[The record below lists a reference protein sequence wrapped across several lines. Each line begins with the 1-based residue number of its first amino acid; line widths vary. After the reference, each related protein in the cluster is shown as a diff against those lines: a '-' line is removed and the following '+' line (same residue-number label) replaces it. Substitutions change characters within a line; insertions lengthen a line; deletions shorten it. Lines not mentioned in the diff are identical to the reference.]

1 MQLRPNKGVLFS
13 PRTPYS
19 FEEFQLYL
27 KVWYFY
33 DPPPPPSTEFPMTV
47 YGSMDISDT
56 TSSILPLWTTLSI
69 GKWVK
74 SFFSF
79 FL

>member
-1 MQLRPNKGVLFS
+1 MVG
-13 PRTPYS
+13 
-19 FEEFQLYL
+19 
-27 KVWYFY
+27 
-33 DPPPPPSTEFPMTV
+33 
-47 YGSMDISDT
+47 MDISDT

-79 FL
+79 FFCEVKQFTKNNPVTLKFLCNISPNSILTLLN